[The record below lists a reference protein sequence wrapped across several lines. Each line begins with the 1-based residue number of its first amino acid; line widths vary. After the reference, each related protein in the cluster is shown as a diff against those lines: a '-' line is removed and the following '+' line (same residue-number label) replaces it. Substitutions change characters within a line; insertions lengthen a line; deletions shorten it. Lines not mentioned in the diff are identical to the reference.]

1 MQPHSHDKPRKP
13 VAEFP
18 DEPSPPIAWSSPANS
33 PLPSSVSHPSSNGPQ
48 FETREFRLSDYP
60 PGNDLGTSP
69 DITRPSSQPAVE
81 VSSRPTPV
89 PPRPSSHDPV
99 TSRHTAPARKCWDV
113 DVVQTA
119 TPPLLVRPDTASVNV
134 DTKQETVSPEGGGTA
149 EIEVGNHTPSKK
161 GLAMFIGD
169 DDNQGSQ
176 VSRLTKTCSF
186 CFRLI

>member
-1 MQPHSHDKPRKP
+1 MGPAVKPHSHDKPRKP

-18 DEPSPPIAWSSPANS
+18 DQPSPPIAWSSPANS
-33 PLPSSVSHPSSNGPQ
+33 PLPPSASHPNSNGPQ

-60 PGNDLGTSP
+60 PGSELGTNR

-99 TSRHTAPARKCWDV
+99 ASHHTAPTRKCWDV
-113 DVVQTA
+113 DATKTA
-119 TPPLLVRPDTASVNV
+119 TPPPLVRPDTASVNT
-134 DTKQETVSPEGGGTA
+134 DTKHETVSPSGGGTA
-149 EIEVGNHTPSKK
+149 EIEVENHTPFKK

-169 DDNQGSQ
+169 DASPGSQ
-176 VSRLTKTCSF
+176 VNCEKT
-186 CFRLI
+186 